1 MEDQLSRIGMTK
13 HLSRRKFLLGA
24 GAGVVGISV
33 ASTCPS
39 GSVLAVSPAFPS
51 GWGSFLKGLFR
62 FAKKVGMTALG
73 ITLNHYLNRLDPGIR
88 YEINGSLSG
97 IGGAG
102 YGAQEGEA
110 GQVLAGE
117 TSFFTPLVSPE
128 NVRRGLA
135 DKAALVPFY
144 DISPATAS
152 RVGSVLSTPTM
163 SAMPFVAEDLERLGF
178 STDERRGLL
187 VPTRARQNSYNTENL
202 PDTYVTRGGS
212 VEAYYRA
219 YDSLSGDLR
228 VRVTRKRDGKSERL
242 EPVLEGT
249 YGVHIAA

>member
-1 MEDQLSRIGMTK
+1 MEDQLSRIATSK
-13 HLSRRKFLLGA
+13 HVSRRNFLLGT
-24 GAGVVGISV
+24 GAGIVGVGV
-33 ASTCPS
+33 ASLCPR
-39 GSVLAVSPAFPS
+39 GMALALPPVVPY

-73 ITLNHYLNRLDPGIR
+73 ITLNHYLNKLDPGIR

-102 YGAQEGEA
+102 YGVQGSEA
-110 GQVLAGE
+110 GQVMAGE
-117 TSFFTPLVSPE
+117 TSFFTPLVNPE
-128 NVRRGLA
+128 NVRKGLT

-144 DISPATAS
+144 DISPTPAS

-178 STDERRGLL
+178 STDERHGLL

-202 PDTYVTRGGS
+202 PDTYITRGGS
-212 VEAYYRA
+212 VEANYRA
-219 YDSLSGDLR
+219 YDALSGDLR

>member
-1 MEDQLSRIGMTK
+1 M
-13 HLSRRKFLLGA
+13 LGA
-24 GAGVVGISV
+24 GAGVVGVGV
-33 ASTCPS
+33 ASMCPS
-39 GSVLAVSPAFPS
+39 GSVLAHPPAVSF
-51 GWGSFLKGLFR
+51 GWGSFLRGLLR

-73 ITLNHYLNRLDPGIR
+73 ITLNHYLSKLDPGIR

-102 YGAQEGEA
+102 YGVGGAEA

-117 TSFFTPLVSPE
+117 TSFFTPLVNAE
-128 NVRRGLA
+128 NVRKGLA
-135 DKAALVPFY
+135 DKASLVPFY
-144 DISPATAS
+144 DISPTPAS

-178 STDERRGLL
+178 STDERHGLL

-202 PDTYVTRGGS
+202 PDTYITRGGG

-219 YDSLSGDLR
+219 YDALSGDLR

-249 YGVHIAA
+249 YGVQIGA